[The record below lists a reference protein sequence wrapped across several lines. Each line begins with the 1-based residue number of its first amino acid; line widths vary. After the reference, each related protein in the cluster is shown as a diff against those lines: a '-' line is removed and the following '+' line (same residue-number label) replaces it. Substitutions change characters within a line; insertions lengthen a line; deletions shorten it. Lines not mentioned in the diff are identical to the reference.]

1 MPRVFIEGF
10 EAGQLDLWDSQN
22 GIGSLGFVA
31 APAGMSGSY
40 ALSVTQ
46 LSITKNLPA
55 ADYYYA
61 AVKIKPIGSTSDSA
75 LISFLNNA
83 TVLGSLYLI
92 AGTYVLSAYR
102 GDKSALLA
110 SYVNPL
116 VAGVVYL
123 IEVYYKPHASAG
135 FFQVKVNGAMA
146 INNNGNTTAASLQ
159 INAMQMGAGYPGIVY
174 DDIVIDNADW
184 IGNTF
189 IQGVFP
195 SNVGNSSQFTPSVGS
210 NYSCV
215 DEVPAS
221 DTDYVATNAVDQLD
235 TYTHTA
241 LAGAAHVLCVQ
252 VQARAVQEGAPTPLN
267 LKAALRSVGVDYLGT
282 NSLVPTT
289 NYKALSYVWQTNP
302 LDGSPW
308 TPAIVNA
315 TEIGMKSAT

>member
-1 MPRVFIEGF
+1 MTLELPPLRDRLIRW
-10 EAGQLDLWDSQN
+10 ANQN
-22 GIGSLGFVA
+22 
-31 APAGMSGSY
+31 SGSDHLAGLAAML
-40 ALSVTQ
+40 AL
-46 LSITKNLPA
+46 LE
-55 ADYYYA
+55 ADF
-61 AVKIKPIGSTSDSA
+61 SA
-75 LISFLNNA
+75 LPGVKTERVPCANTSAQALRVRYRPEA
-83 TVLGSLYLI
+83 PQQVLLSGHYDTVYG
-92 AGTYVLSAYR
+92 A
-102 GDKSALLA
+102 D
-110 SYVNPL
+110 NP
-116 VAGVVYL
+116 
-123 IEVYYKPHASAG
+123 
-135 FFQVKVNGAMA
+135 FQRCE
-146 INNNGNTTAASLQ
+146 L
-159 INAMQMGAGYPGIVY
+159 
-174 DDIVIDNADW
+174 
-184 IGNTF
+184 
-189 IQGVFP
+189 
-195 SNVGNSSQFTPSVGS
+195 
-210 NYSCV
+210 V